1 MQILIADDDDLLRE
15 LLRELLRSFGHE
27 CIAVGD
33 GEAAWQHLVA
43 HGADVVV
50 SDWQM
55 PGLTGVELCERVR
68 AHPEIAY
75 PYFILLTARG
85 NRPDVLTALR
95 AGVDDHLAKPADLD
109 ELEAR
114 LIVAE
119 RVRGL
124 HLEILETR
132 RALEAA
138 NARLDD
144 AAHRDAL
151 TGLGNRLRLA
161 EDLSGIHGRFVRQ
174 GHRYN
179 IALLDIDHFKAYN
192 DTYGHQGGDA
202 LLAELGR
209 VIASEL
215 RRGDLAYRYGGEE
228 FLLVLA
234 NGTIEGAGMG
244 AERLRRCV
252 AEVTAGSHLPG
263 AATLSA
269 GVAEAMPGESIEQV
283 IGRADGAL
291 YRAKDAGRDQVVIDR
306 SGAEEQPVR

>member
-151 TGLGNRLRLA
+151 TGLGNRFRLA
-161 EDLSGIHGRFVRQ
+161 EDLPSIHGRFVRH

-192 DTYGHQGGDA
+192 DTHGHQGGDA

-234 NGTIEGAGMG
+234 NGTIKGAGMG

-252 AEVTAGSHLPG
+252 AEGTAGPHLPG

-291 YRAKDAGRDQVVIDR
+291 YRAKDAGRNRVVIDR
-306 SGAEEQPVR
+306 SVAEAQPVP